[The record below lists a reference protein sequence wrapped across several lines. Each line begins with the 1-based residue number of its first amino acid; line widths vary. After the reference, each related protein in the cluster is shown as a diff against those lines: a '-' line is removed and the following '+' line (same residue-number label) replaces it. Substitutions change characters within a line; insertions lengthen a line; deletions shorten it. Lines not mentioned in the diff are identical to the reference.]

1 MNIVFIIFTIA
12 VVAIAVIEGINMTT
26 NLKAADYRGT
36 IAKYEQATLQL
47 TGRLQENERTYQKNY
62 SSICAAR
69 DTYLR
74 EAIKLGFKVSEFCD
88 TLHEEE
94 LPEQQEQM
102 LSALVDE
109 KFSTNDD
116 GALVTK
122 EGKLVTGDD
131 IRQLWDTVLTRFTI
145 AKCLTDLQTDKI

>member
-1 MNIVFIIFTIA
+1 MNIVFIIFTLA

-26 NLKAADYRGT
+26 NRKVADYMGT
-36 IAKYEQATLQL
+36 IAQYEQATLQL
-47 TGRLQENERTYQKNY
+47 SSRLQENERMYQKNY

-109 KFSTNDD
+109 KFSTNAD
-116 GALVTK
+116 GALITK
-122 EGKLVTGDD
+122 EGNFVTGDD
-131 IRQLWDTVLTRFTI
+131 IRQLWGTVLKRFTI
-145 AKCLTDLQTDKI
+145 IEAMNNHGTEN